1 MTFHQL
7 RMFAAVA
14 KHLNVTKASEEL
26 HISQPSVSQQPKLLQ
41 EECKTKL
48 YRKIGRGIELTDE
61 GELLLADAQ
70 PILLQVGKIRE
81 RFTSDR
87 KAGSLAVGG
96 SNSQSVSFLPLLLAA
111 FKETHPEVQL
121 SLRTNTSREV
131 ERLVLN
137 SEVEVGLITNPSH
150 STALSYEL
158 CRREKFLVFVS
169 PSHPLAKKKELTVAQ
184 LAQAPLVFRKAKSGG
199 SRAWDILKQV
209 EKRGS
214 NLNIVMDCEST
225 EAVKTAVGAG
235 MGLGILYHD
244 HVEPE
249 IKKGKLK
256 EIRVPELNLQLDSY
270 IIYLKEK
277 PLSANAKDFL
287 ALLRVWP
294 TKTRR
299 LKSSVR
305 VVQTRMGFSY
315 PRNRLFKSSEQ

>member
-26 HISQPSVSQQPKLLQ
+26 HISQPSVSQQLKLLQ

-96 SNSQSVSFLPLLLAA
+96 SNSQSVSFLPLLLAV
-111 FKETHPEVQL
+111 FKETHPQVQL
-121 SLRTNTSREV
+121 SLRTDSSRGI

-137 SEVEVGLITNPSH
+137 SEVEIGLITNLSH
-150 STALSYEL
+150 TPTLSYEP
-158 CRREKFLVFVS
+158 CRKEKFLFFVS
-169 PSHPLAKKKELTVAQ
+169 PSHPLAQKKEMTVAEM
-184 LAQAPLVFRKAKSGG
+184 AQAPLIFRKGKS
-199 SRAWDILKQV
+199 SRTMVWEVLKQV
-209 EKRGS
+209 QKQGFK
-214 NLNIVMDCEST
+214 LNIVMHCEST
-225 EAVKTAVGAG
+225 DAVKTAVSAG
-235 MGLGILYHD
+235 MGLGILYQD
-244 HVEPE
+244 HVESE
-249 IKKGKLK
+249 IRKGELK
-256 EIRVPELNLQLDSY
+256 EIRVPELNMQLDSY
-270 IIYLKEK
+270 IIYAKEK

-287 ALLRVWP
+287 TLLRKWP
-294 TKTRR
+294 QKIQGTKGLPPADLASR
-299 LKSSVR
+299 SVR
-305 VVQTRMGFSY
+305 YVGARGS
-315 PRNRLFKSSEQ
+315 RH